1 MWEKKQDGGHRN
13 DADGPIVFSDELLSA
28 KKIRRMRRSLH
39 TIAKEESVRPGI
51 LFSGRSDKNVM
62 IFPLSFLQLFAVTQ
76 WQCNFRQRRLV
87 FWHLIKDIFF
97 SFRRLKIDFLSIFC
111 LIRRHGVWKHERS
124 QSKSTS
130 MKLMSMKKELLKC
143 WWTTTLLPSYRV
155 SKTVLALYISFSFN
169 PRSDKQNIFPP
180 PWASKNIPKRL
191 PYWRKIWKNR
201 EWKKR
206 LDHSICFQPC
216 ISPERYETLE
226 FSFLI
231 FGICP
236 QTS

>member
-1 MWEKKQDGGHRN
+1 MIFWKYAGVCLKFRGKYTLSWQLSQRSKCGTVWEQKQDGRHRN

-62 IFPLSFLQLFAVTQ
+62 ISPCHFFSCLPLLNGNATFGRDVWYFGILLLQ
-76 WQCNFRQRRLV
+76 
-87 FWHLIKDIFF
+87 DIFF
-97 SFRRLKIDFLSIFC
+97 SFRRLKIHFLSIFC

-169 PRSDKQNIFPP
+169 ARSDKQSIFPP
-180 PWASKNIPKRL
+180 PWASKNVP
-191 PYWRKIWKNR
+191 
-201 EWKKR
+201 
-206 LDHSICFQPC
+206 
-216 ISPERYETLE
+216 
-226 FSFLI
+226 
-231 FGICP
+231 
-236 QTS
+236 

>member
-1 MWEKKQDGGHRN
+1 MIFWKYAGVCLKFRGKYTLSWQLSQRSKCGTVWEQKQDGRHRN

-62 IFPLSFLQLFAVTQ
+62 ISPCHFFSCLPLLNGNATFGRDVWYFGILL
-76 WQCNFRQRRLV
+76 L
-87 FWHLIKDIFF
+87 KDIFF
-97 SFRRLKIDFLSIFC
+97 SFRRLKIHFLSIFC

-130 MKLMSMKKELLKC
+130 MKLTSMKKELLKC

-180 PWASKNIPKRL
+180 RWASKNVP
-191 PYWRKIWKNR
+191 
-201 EWKKR
+201 
-206 LDHSICFQPC
+206 
-216 ISPERYETLE
+216 
-226 FSFLI
+226 
-231 FGICP
+231 
-236 QTS
+236 

>member
-1 MWEKKQDGGHRN
+1 MIFWKYAGVCLKFRGKYTLSWQLSQRSKCGTVWEKKQDGGHRN

-111 LIRRHGVWKHERS
+111 LIRRHGVWKHEHS

-180 PWASKNIPKRL
+180 PWASKNVP
-191 PYWRKIWKNR
+191 
-201 EWKKR
+201 
-206 LDHSICFQPC
+206 
-216 ISPERYETLE
+216 
-226 FSFLI
+226 
-231 FGICP
+231 
-236 QTS
+236 

>member
-1 MWEKKQDGGHRN
+1 MQMDPLFLAMSFYRRRKFEECAEVCTQLLKKNPYDQVFYFQGDQTKMWW
-13 DADGPIVFSDELLSA
+13 FSPCHFFSCLPLLNGNA
-28 KKIRRMRRSLH
+28 TFGRD
-39 TIAKEESVRPGI
+39 VWYFGI
-51 LFSGRSDKNVM
+51 L
-62 IFPLSFLQLFAVTQ
+62 LL
-76 WQCNFRQRRLV
+76 
-87 FWHLIKDIFF
+87 KDIFF
-97 SFRRLKIDFLSIFC
+97 SFRRLKIHFLSIFC

-180 PWASKNIPKRL
+180 PWASKNIPKRF
-191 PYWRKIWKNR
+191 NR
-201 EWKKR
+201 IEEKFGKTESGKKR

-216 ISPERYETLE
+216 ISPERYERLE
-226 FSFLI
+226 LIFLI
-231 FGICP
+231 FMICP